1 MPHDASELSIRRIA
15 GAYRAKLGE
24 SPVWT
29 EDGRLA
35 FVDIVAKELLVV
47 TAADA
52 ADAADATPKRVRL
65 PTTPGC
71 LVRSKKGGLLVA
83 LTVDDAAPD
92 QPGGRLC
99 RVQLPP
105 DGTNASG
112 VAGGDVQDVQ
122 DVQDVRD
129 VDPKTIWVCDV
140 LNKNLHPA
148 LDDPSTP
155 RTVLNDGAV
164 DARGRVWVGS
174 KLLSARAPKP
184 GDRGEP
190 PGAVFCCESAFAF
203 RDGAMTTVGSAQ
215 TVREIGGV
223 HTSNGLGWSPC
234 GSVMYH
240 ADSPRRRVDAYDFD
254 ARSGALSSPR
264 VFCEIADGGVPDGLA
279 VDAEGGVWVCVW
291 DGGRVERWV
300 PSETSS
306 SVQSQTAS
314 RAGVTSDVAKR
325 TATRDRTLDLAAAVN
340 VSRPTSCCF
349 GEGAFAE
356 TLFVTSC
363 AFDDTVEGHNAVD
376 LAGTEPNAGAVFAVD
391 VGVRGAP
398 THAAAF

>member
-1 MPHDASELSIRRIA
+1 MAAGSGLIWISQDPTRSDGEAIWRGRTCLEDLELKGPH
-15 GAYRAKLGE
+15 
-24 SPVWT
+24 
-29 EDGRLA
+29 RLW
-35 FVDIVAKELLVV
+35 
-47 TAADA
+47 
-52 ADAADATPKRVRL
+52 VR
-65 PTTPGC
+65 
-71 LVRSKKGGLLVA
+71 VA
-83 LTVDDAAPD
+83 LTIAAEHRGAIAAVGRRQRQCKLLRRWRRAHALASISSSRSQSASASNALESSDLFLANFTVVSAIHVEIVVGIVDNSHSHALSVCSAFNDPM
-92 QPGGRLC
+92 
-99 RVQLPP
+99 
-105 DGTNASG
+105 
-112 VAGGDVQDVQ
+112 VA
-122 DVQDVRD
+122 
-129 VDPKTIWVCDV
+129 
-140 LNKNLHPA
+140 
-148 LDDPSTP
+148 
-155 RTVLNDGAV
+155 
-164 DARGRVWVGS
+164 GRVWIGS

-184 GDRGEP
+184 GDRGQP

-215 TVREIGGV
+215 AVREIGGV

-300 PSETSS
+300 PSQTSS
-306 SVQSQTAS
+306 AQSQTEGAE
-314 RAGVTSDVAKR
+314 VTSGR

>member
-1 MPHDASELSIRRIA
+1 MPPDASELKIRRIA

-35 FVDIVAKELLVV
+35 FVDIVSKELLV

-52 ADAADATPKRVRL
+52 ADATPTRVSL

-71 LVRSKKGGLLVA
+71 LVRSQKGGLLVA
-83 LTVDDAAPD
+83 LTVDDKAPH

-99 RVQLPP
+99 RVHLPP
-105 DGTNASG
+105 PGTDGG
-112 VAGGDVQDVQ
+112 VATNVETI
-122 DVQDVRD
+122 
-129 VDPKTIWVCDV
+129 DPKTSWVCDV

-148 LDDPSTP
+148 LDDPTTP

-174 KLLSARAPKP
+174 KLLSANAPKP
-184 GDRGEP
+184 GHRGEP
-190 PGAVFCCESAFAF
+190 QSGRVFCCESAFAF

-215 TVREIGGV
+215 VVREIGGV
-223 HTSNGLGWSPC
+223 HTSNGIGWSPC

-264 VFCEIADGGVPDGLA
+264 VFCEIEDGGVPDGLA

-300 PSETSS
+300 PTS
-306 SVQSQTAS
+306 
-314 RAGVTSDVAKR
+314 RTSFFSATTDGIDDVPIDAKA
-325 TATRDRTLDLAAAVN
+325 ATRDVTLDFGSAAN

-356 TLFVTSC
+356 TLFVTTC
-363 AFDDTVEGHNAVD
+363 AFDDTVEGDSAVD
-376 LAGTEPNAGAVFAVD
+376 LSGTEPEAGGVFAVD
-391 VGVRGAP
+391 VGVKGAT
-398 THAAAF
+398 THASAF

>member
-1 MPHDASELSIRRIA
+1 MA
-15 GAYRAKLGE
+15 AKL
-24 SPVWT
+24 
-29 EDGRLA
+29 LQ
-35 FVDIVAKELLVV
+35 K
-47 TAADA
+47 
-52 ADAADATPKRVRL
+52 TPKL
-65 PTTPGC
+65 
-71 LVRSKKGGLLVA
+71 
-83 LTVDDAAPD
+83 
-92 QPGGRLC
+92 
-99 RVQLPP
+99 VQLY
-105 DGTNASG
+105 N
-112 VAGGDVQDVQ
+112 
-122 DVQDVRD
+122 
-129 VDPKTIWVCDV
+129 
-140 LNKNLHPA
+140 
-148 LDDPSTP
+148 
-155 RTVLNDGAV
+155 
-164 DARGRVWVGS
+164 RVWIGS

-184 GDRGEP
+184 GDRGQP

-215 TVREIGGV
+215 AVREIGGV

-300 PSETSS
+300 PSQTSS
-306 SVQSQTAS
+306 AQSQTEGAE
-314 RAGVTSDVAKR
+314 VTSGR